1 MRTGFSAAEGA
12 TKNWI
17 HDRQSD
23 CMHLILHVLSG
34 WMRMDMKNTWLVQ
47 LHTLEVPARPRQGVL
62 VLAWELNVP
71 RARWHAALALIR
83 SRRRQSAPGLVSPSR
98 FTYEL
103 AVRPEADRAV
113 RTLLPRALTRLGVGA
128 LCMCTE
134 TSRIVSAQQCRRAW
148 PPRPR
153 ERRLTDQHG
162 HQ

>member
-1 MRTGFSAAEGA
+1 
-12 TKNWI
+12 
-17 HDRQSD
+17 
-23 CMHLILHVLSG
+23 
-34 WMRMDMKNTWLVQ
+34 MDMKNTWLVQ

-134 TSRIVSAQQCRRAW
+134 SCRIVSSSAA
-148 PPRPR
+148 
-153 ERRLTDQHG
+153 EHG
-162 HQ
+162 RHDPARGVLRTSMATSNCASHEHEDDAL